1 MANKR
6 DYYEVLG
13 VDKNADESTLKKAY
27 YKLAKQ
33 YHPDT
38 NPGEQ
43 VAEEKF
49 KEANEAYEVLSDA
62 TKRAKYDQF
71 GHAAFDPSMGGGD
84 GGFGGF
90 GGFSGGFSDFGDLGD
105 ILGSMFGGGFGGGSS
120 TRRRNGP
127 VQGDD
132 IGTTIYV
139 DFLEAIFGVKKDVSY
154 NRVCH
159 CNDCQGTGAS
169 EGSRGVETC
178 PICQGRGQVSRV
190 QRMGGMSFQSTAP
203 CDNCHGSGKVIKNP
217 CSKCRGSGMTRES
230 KRLSVSV
237 PAGIDNGERIALRGQ
252 GNDGRNGGP
261 AGDLIITVSVRPH
274 AFFERDGYNVYCE
287 VPLTIAEAT
296 LGAEIDVP
304 TLEGTIKHTIPE
316 GTQPGTKFTMR
327 GKGVPYVNGNGR
339 RGDLIFRTVVEIP
352 RGLNE
357 KQKSAMKAFAESC
370 GESNY
375 AKHKQFFK
383 KIFGTKDKDK

>member
-13 VDKNADESTLKKAY
+13 VDKNADESTIKKAY
-27 YKLAKQ
+27 YKMAKK

-38 NPGEQ
+38 NPGDK

-62 TKRAKYDQF
+62 TKKAKYDQF

-105 ILGSMFGGGFGGGSS
+105 ILGSMFGGGFGGS
-120 TRRRNGP
+120 TSRRRNGP

-132 IGTTIYV
+132 IATSV
-139 DFLEAIFGVKKDVSY
+139 SVEFEEAVFGIKKDVSY
-154 NRVCH
+154 TRVCH
-159 CNDCQGTGAS
+159 CNDCKGTGAS
-169 EGSRGVETC
+169 EGSSGVETC
-178 PICQGRGQVSRV
+178 SACGGRGQVSRV

-203 CDNCHGSGKVIKNP
+203 CETCRGTGKIIKNP
-217 CSKCRGSGMTRES
+217 CSKCRGSGMTREN
-230 KRLSVSV
+230 KRLTVSI

-252 GNDGRNGGP
+252 GNEGRNGGP
-261 AGDLIITVSVRPH
+261 AGDLIITVAVRPH
-274 AFFERDGYNVYCE
+274 SIFERDGYNVYCE
-287 VPLTIAEAT
+287 VPLTVAEAT

-304 TLEGTIKHTIPE
+304 TLEGNIKHTIPE

-383 KIFGTKDKDK
+383 KIFGTKENKI

>member
-13 VDKNADESTLKKAY
+13 VDKNADESTIKKAY
-27 YKLAKQ
+27 YKMAKK

-38 NPGEQ
+38 NPGDK

-62 TKRAKYDQF
+62 TKKAKYDQF

-105 ILGSMFGGGFGGGSS
+105 ILGSMFGGGFGGS
-120 TRRRNGP
+120 TSRRRNGP

-132 IGTTIYV
+132 IATSISI

-154 NRVCH
+154 TRVCH
-159 CNDCQGTGAS
+159 CNDCKGTGAS
-169 EGSRGVETC
+169 EGSSGVETC
-178 PICQGRGQVSRV
+178 SVCGGRGQVSRV

-203 CDNCHGSGKVIKNP
+203 CETCRGTGKIIKNP
-217 CSKCRGSGMTRES
+217 CSKCHGSGMTREN
-230 KRLSVSV
+230 KRLTVSI

-252 GNDGRNGGP
+252 GNEGRNGGP
-261 AGDLIITVSVRPH
+261 AGDLIITVAVRPH
-274 AFFERDGYNVYCE
+274 SIFERDGYNVYCE
-287 VPLTIAEAT
+287 VPLTVAEAT

-304 TLEGTIKHTIPE
+304 TLEGNIKHTIPE

-339 RGDLIFRTVVEIP
+339 RGDLVFRTVVEIP

-357 KQKSAMKAFAESC
+357 KQKNAMKAFAESC

-375 AKHKQFFK
+375 TKHKQFFK
-383 KIFGTKDKDK
+383 KIFGSKEK

>member
-13 VDKNADESTLKKAY
+13 VDKNADESTIKKAY

-38 NPGEQ
+38 NPGDK

-62 TKRAKYDQF
+62 TKKAKYDQF

-120 TRRRNGP
+120 SRRRNGP

-132 IGTTIYV
+132 ISTTATIT
-139 DFLEAIFGVKKDVSY
+139 FEEAVFGVKKDVSY
-154 NRVCH
+154 TRVCH
-159 CNDCQGTGAS
+159 CNDCQGTGAVD
-169 EGSRGVETC
+169 GSRGVETC
-178 PICQGRGQVSRV
+178 SVCQGRGQVSRV

-203 CDNCHGSGKVIKNP
+203 CENCRGTGKVIKNP
-217 CSKCRGSGMTRES
+217 CSKCRGSGMTREG
-230 KRLSVSV
+230 KRLTVSI

-252 GNDGRNGGP
+252 GNEGRNGGP
-261 AGDLIITVSVRPH
+261 AGDLIITVSVRSH
-274 AFFERDGYNVYCE
+274 NFFERDGYNVYCE
-287 VPLTIAEAT
+287 VPITVAEAT

-304 TLEGTIKHTIPE
+304 TLEGNIKHTIPE
-316 GTQPGTKFTMR
+316 GTQPGTRFTMR

-357 KQKSAMKAFAESC
+357 KQKTAMKAFAESC

-383 KIFGTKDKDK
+383 KIFGSKDK